1 MSRQQGQKGG
11 TEAHSCTDCE
21 HPFCGLPDVPSRIP
35 EPLGVRLGPCP
46 RETRV
51 HGNLAG
57 PETRTGPHRLLI
69 LHPSPSLPSALTPSP
84 LNAPAATLNHLPA
97 SSQGALLE
105 PRARPSGVRPDPGHS
120 GGGVGVHSEKGSRGS
135 PINRCCAL
143 TLRPADA
150 GWCRPVGQY
159 RDVPGRPR

>member
-1 MSRQQGQKGG
+1 MSRQLGQKGG

-57 PETRTGPHRLLI
+57 PGEQHGPTVSSSSTPLPAFRSHPFTPERTSCYLKSPPGCLPGSASGTTGQALGSTARPRSLGGRGRGPRRERQPGVTHKPLLI
-69 LHPSPSLPSALTPSP
+69 
-84 LNAPAATLNHLPA
+84 
-97 SSQGALLE
+97 
-105 PRARPSGVRPDPGHS
+105 
-120 GGGVGVHSEKGSRGS
+120 
-135 PINRCCAL
+135 L

-150 GWCRPVGQY
+150 GWCRPIRQD